1 MMKLPDKLTWI
12 RRSVT
17 EPETQTNNQYS
28 AMRMMN
34 EQKSTLDTISTR
46 RNVSAAKRL
55 FIIMARYAYGKII
68 ASYGILCTS
77 FCSPQADDLGPLL
90 LKRKM
95 WYENLENGSYF
106 RKCNGVQVYENATKC
121 TRFYLA
127 NSLS

>member
-55 FIIMARYAYGKII
+55 FIIMTRYA
-68 ASYGILCTS
+68 
-77 FCSPQADDLGPLL
+77 
-90 LKRKM
+90 
-95 WYENLENGSYF
+95 
-106 RKCNGVQVYENATKC
+106 
-121 TRFYLA
+121 
-127 NSLS
+127 